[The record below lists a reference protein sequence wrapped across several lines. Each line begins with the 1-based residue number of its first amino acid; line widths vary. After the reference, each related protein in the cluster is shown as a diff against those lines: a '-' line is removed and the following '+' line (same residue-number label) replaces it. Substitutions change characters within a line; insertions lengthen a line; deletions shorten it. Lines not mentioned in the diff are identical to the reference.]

1 MFLYKSILVNMDV
14 LWCFMDTML
23 LQMCIFIIFTLAC
36 GQFLSGATGTPLQFD
51 HIDLQNDCWCICAH
65 GEIKTDSFTSIL
77 TVKIMNLRIIR
88 IFVVDCPFLTTKLC
102 KSVVL
107 YHRL

>member
-1 MFLYKSILVNMDV
+1 MMFYGYNDV
-14 LWCFMDTML
+14 TKFAFLF
-23 LQMCIFIIFTLAC
+23 IFTLCC
-36 GQFLSGATGTPLQFD
+36 GQFLSRATGTLLQFD
-51 HIDLQNDCWCICAH
+51 HIDLQNDCWGICAH